1 MAHGEPEPTQHS
13 ATEAHRPAGERL
25 RSSAVGIW
33 ASLIGGTAI
42 SASFQAQVGENTPH
56 REVYWNITGGWVLYP
71 LLAMFLSVALYSL
84 YRRAQYWRL
93 GKPTVRT
100 DNITRRLKNVFT
112 QGAVAHRVPRD
123 PFAGAYHAMIYF
135 GMIGLFIATTLILID
150 EEIVTPLTGLPML
163 RGPVYLGYSLFADL
177 SGIIATVGVLM
188 ALFRRYARKYRRVSW
203 DQRWEDGA
211 ILWGL
216 LFLLINGFLVE
227 GVRIAVTE
235 WDQHRSWA
243 YWSPAGFIVAAIFNA
258 TGWSDTTLRHIHQA
272 FWWIHVPTVF
282 LWLGLLAYTKLS
294 HIFMAPTNAFFKTLE
309 PYGKMEYATDLVSA
323 QEEAEVFGVGKVQ
336 DFTWKQLFELDVC
349 VRCGRCSDNCPA
361 HLSGQPL
368 SPMMIIQ
375 NLKTHVNEVGP
386 ILVDAKQ
393 KGEPLPVFDHMV
405 GGAIKEEALWSC
417 RTCGACVQECPVY
430 IEHIPTIVDM
440 RRWLVLDKAEVPE
453 TAMSALQNIE
463 QRGHPWRGSAF
474 TRTDWMDGMNV
485 PQYDG
490 SQEYLY
496 WVGCTG
502 ALVDR
507 AVRISQAVVK
517 LLSEAGVSYGV
528 IGSAETCNGDPARR
542 LGNEYLYQ
550 MLVQQNIETFNEL
563 GVKKIIVHCP
573 HCFNTFKN
581 EYPDFGAKFEV
592 IHHAVLLDHLVK
604 EGRLQPKAG
613 MGQKITYHD
622 PCYLGRHNG
631 IYEEPREL
639 IQSIPNAELVEM
651 ERSRS
656 TSMCCGAGGGCI
668 WLEEKEGKRVN
679 HVRTQQ
685 AIDTGAD
692 VVAVACPFCI
702 QMFEDGIPALQPD
715 EEKRIKAFDISEL
728 LEVSVVSQ
736 SRAEREAA
744 RRQTAGASSD
754 D

>member
-1 MAHGEPEPTQHS
+1 MEDSEPRAQGSTLNAS
-13 ATEAHRPAGERL
+13 ALG
-25 RSSAVGIW
+25 VWG
-33 ASLIGGTAI
+33 SLVIGTAI
-42 SASFQAQVGENTPH
+42 SASAQAQVGENTPH
-56 REVYWNITGGWVLYP
+56 REVYWNITGGWVVYP
-71 LLAMFLSVALYSL
+71 LLAMLLSVLLYSL

-93 GKPTVRT
+93 GKPTIRT
-100 DNITRRLKNVFT
+100 DNVVLRLKNVFT
-112 QGAVAHRVPRD
+112 QGAIAHRVPRD
-123 PFAGAYHAMIYF
+123 IYAGAYHTMIYL
-135 GMIGLFIATTLILID
+135 GMIGLFIATVLILLD
-150 EEIVTPLTGLPML
+150 EEVFTPLTGLPFL

-177 SGIIATVGVLM
+177 SGIIATIGVVM
-188 ALFRRYARKYRRVSW
+188 ALARRYARRYRRIVW
-203 DQRWEDGA
+203 DQRPEDGW

-227 GVRIAVTE
+227 AARIAATE
-235 WDQHRSWA
+235 LQDHRSWA
-243 YWSPAGFIVAAIFNA
+243 YWSPAGFVIALIFDGA
-258 TGWSDTTLRHIHQA
+258 GFSDSTLQAMHQA
-272 FWWIHVPTVF
+272 FWWVHVPTVF

-309 PYGKMEYATDLVSA
+309 PYGKMEYASDLVSA
-323 QEEAEVFGVGKVQ
+323 QEEAEVFGVGKIQ

-349 VRCGRCSDNCPA
+349 VRCGRCSDNCPS
-361 HLSGQPL
+361 HISGQPL
-368 SPMMIIQ
+368 SPMMIVQ
-375 NLKTHVNEVGP
+375 NLKTHMNEVGP

-393 KGEPLPVFDHMV
+393 RGEPLPVFDHMV
-405 GGAIKEEALWSC
+405 GGAVKEEALWAC

-474 TRTDWMDGMNV
+474 TRTDWMDGLNV

-507 AVRISQAVVK
+507 AVRISQSVVR

-528 IGSAETCNGDPARR
+528 IGAAETCNGDPARR

-581 EYPDFGAKFEV
+581 EYPDFGARFEV
-592 IHHAVLLDHLVK
+592 IHHSVLFDHLLK

-613 MGQKITYHD
+613 LGQKITYHD

-631 IYEEPREL
+631 IYDEPREL
-639 IQSIPNAELVEM
+639 LAAIPNVELVEM
-651 ERSRS
+651 ERSRT

-668 WLEEKEGKRVN
+668 WMEEKEGRRVN

-715 EEKRIKAFDISEL
+715 ETKRMRTFDISEL
-728 LEVSVVSQ
+728 LEVSVVDRP
-736 SRAEREAA
+736 RAQREAA
-744 RRQTAGASSD
+744 GTSGD
-754 D
+754 G